1 MQVQPLPAA
10 SAGLQLVAK
19 TRTALTAL
27 AAAMEGR
34 EIRKGYVALVSGKLQ
49 ACIALFGS
57 HHVNGIRVPVAARFR
72 ITRASHVL
80 DPKFVSVR
88 VVPCNLDTK
97 KDHW

>member
-1 MQVQPLPAA
+1 MQVHCLPAG

-49 ACIALFGS
+49 ACISLFES
-57 HHVNGIRVPVAARFR
+57 HHHVNGIHAPMAARFH
-72 ITRASHVL
+72 ITRAWHVL
-80 DPKFVSVR
+80 DPEI
-88 VVPCNLDTK
+88 VPG
-97 KDHW
+97 